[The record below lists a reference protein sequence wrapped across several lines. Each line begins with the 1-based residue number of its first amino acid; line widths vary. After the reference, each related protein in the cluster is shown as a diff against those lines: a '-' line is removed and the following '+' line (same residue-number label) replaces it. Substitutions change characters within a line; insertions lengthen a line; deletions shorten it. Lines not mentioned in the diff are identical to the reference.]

1 VAAFRRGPSPL
12 LSSGRTE
19 HIDRLAIRL
28 RQFCN
33 RVFLLEGGIAGKER
47 ARLMQELVVED
58 QPRIIIAIGSY
69 IGKVSKIYA

>member
-1 VAAFRRGPSPL
+1 
-12 LSSGRTE
+12 
-19 HIDRLAIRL
+19 
-28 RQFCN
+28 
-33 RVFLLEGGIAGKER
+33 VFLLEGGIAGKER